1 MSYRAIVFGVVS
13 LAAVGCDRGSA
24 PQPDTQRMPS
34 PPATEVTPRNTA
46 NPATPDPAAVAPT
59 DTTGAANKMTLTD
72 EQIALVTN
80 DANSAEI
87 EQGKLAEQKAKDA
100 RVKRF
105 ASKMVKHHTEA
116 KDKQAKLE
124 IKTAAS
130 PLSAEME
137 KNAGTTLANLK
148 ALSGAAFD
156 TAYMNAQVDEHKKV
170 LDTID
175 STLLPSVKSADLKT
189 YLGDIRPTVEH
200 HLKDAQNI
208 QRNLTQTASAE

>member
-13 LAAVGCDRGSA
+13 LAVVGCQRGST
-24 PQPDTQRMPS
+24 PQPDNQRMPS
-34 PPATEVTPRNTA
+34 PPATEVTPNNNA
-46 NPATPDPAAVAPT
+46 NPGTPAPAAAPT
-59 DTTGAANKMTLTD
+59 ETTAAASKVQLTD

-87 EQGKLAEQKAKDA
+87 EQAKLAEQKAKDP

-124 IKTAAS
+124 IKTASSA
-130 PLSAEME
+130 LSTDLE
-137 KNAGTTLANLK
+137 KSAGTTLADLK

-175 STLLPSVKSADLKT
+175 SALLPNVKSADLKA
-189 YLGDIRPTVEH
+189 YLSDIRPTVEH